1 LKATRAIS
9 KQAWLDDE
17 ARLANVRGAFAVRRR
32 YALFR
37 PPVLP
42 PQHVLIVDDVLTTG
56 ATSNEVA
63 RVLRE
68 SGVEKVSLA
77 VVARAIGSR

>member
-1 LKATRAIS
+1 
-9 KQAWLDDE
+9 
-17 ARLANVRGAFAVRRR
+17 
-32 YALFR
+32 
-37 PPVLP
+37 VLP